1 MTEREN
7 LDRLTESIIGAAM
20 EVRRALGPGLVESA
34 AYEACLT
41 FELAQR
47 GLRVL
52 KDGIRRVV
60 NDFPDSLRSPR
71 ALR

>member
-1 MTEREN
+1 M
-7 LDRLTESIIGAAM
+7 SGA
-20 EVRRALGPGLVESA
+20 
-34 AYEACLT
+34 C
-41 FELAQR
+41 
-47 GLRVL
+47 L